1 TTPPPATAPVYH
13 TVEKGDT
20 LWNISQRYQT
30 TVAAIRQLNNMTNDS
45 IQLGQRLRVK

>member
-1 TTPPPATAPVYH
+1 MFH